1 MRDYA
6 LNRAEALG
14 EFGAVSGFQRLLRN
28 WRARRSVQKLES
40 YDDYILRDIG
50 VTRDEIRWA
59 TSLPLSVN
67 AALALEEKAFRRR
80 KTGRLG

>member
-1 MRDYA
+1 MREYA
-6 LNRAEALG
+6 LHRAESFG

-28 WRARRSVQKLES
+28 WKARRNVQKLED
-40 YDDYILRDIG
+40 YDDFTLRDIG
-50 VTRDEIRWA
+50 ITRDEIRWA
-59 TSLPLSVN
+59 SALPLSVN